1 MQVWQPD
8 IHDFVYDTNA
18 AIHCEKV
25 TYITA
30 LPYFKHCTNFD
41 GTAMLCK

>member
-1 MQVWQPD
+1 MILSMTMTID
-8 IHDFVYDTNA
+8 

-30 LPYFKHCTNFD
+30 LLYFKHCTHID
-41 GTAMLCK
+41 GTATLCK